1 MKREINEN
9 EGTDEDEDDIR
20 LSKFSKERLKNM
32 SEKEMMMQG
41 LDPIKAV
48 KKITK
53 EAISKKMA
61 KQMNSNN
68 RIYDDEIPDFKVSN
82 KPSLNPIKDA
92 IRSTQQKLK

>member
-1 MKREINEN
+1 M
-9 EGTDEDEDDIR
+9 T
-20 LSKFSKERLKNM
+20 
-32 SEKEMMMQG
+32 EKEMMMQG

-61 KQMNSNN
+61 KLNPNN
-68 RIYDDEIPDFKVSN
+68 RVYDDEIPDFKVSS
-82 KPSLNPIKDA
+82 KPTFNPIKEA